1 MFNSIYIFKVEDK
14 KNIKKL
20 IKYHI
25 YFENI
30 VYNNKSCY
38 IYVDYYNYCKVLKYK
53 KLFNIEL
60 VDTRGINK
68 YKYLLKK
75 YFLFFISV
83 LIGIIGVYF
92 LSNVIFDVKIM
103 TNKEDLYKLLSNE
116 LNYYGISKYNFVKS
130 FEEKEEIKKKILEEH
145 KDKIEWLEF
154 DRKGS
159 VYYINVLE
167 RIINEEDNSSDYR
180 HLVSKKNAI
189 ILEIKAEDGEIVKKI
204 NDYVNKGD
212 IIVSG
217 AIMKGEEVKNY
228 VKAKGNVYGE
238 TWYNVSVELPINYYE
253 KFYTGNEK
261 KRLTINYFDKH
272 IKLFN
277 FHNYKN
283 EERSDKVLFQSKIL
297 PFSITYS
304 TFKEINLFDDVY
316 TVEKAMDIGISVAR
330 SRLLETLDSD
340 SKILSQKKLKLYTKD
355 SKIFIEVFFKV
366 YENITD
372 YCDIVLEGE

>member
-1 MFNSIYIFKVEDK
+1 MFNSIYIFKIEDK

-30 VYNNKSCY
+30 VYDNKNCY

-53 KLFNIEL
+53 NLFNIEL

-75 YFLFFISV
+75 YFLFFISIIV
-83 LIGIIGVYF
+83 GIMGVYF

-116 LNYYGISKYNFVKS
+116 LEYYGISKYNLVKS
-130 FEEKEEIKKKILEEH
+130 FEEKEEIKKKILEEY

-154 DRKGS
+154 ERKGS

-167 RIINEEDNSSDYR
+167 RIINKEDDSSDYR
-180 HLVSKKNAI
+180 HLVSRKNAI
-189 ILEIKAEDGEIVKKI
+189 ILEIKAEDGEIIKKI

-253 KFYTGNEK
+253 KLYTGNEK
-261 KRLTINYFDKH
+261 KRITINYLDKH

-277 FHNYKN
+277 FSNYQN
-283 EERSDKVLFQSKIL
+283 EEREDKVIFQSKIL
-297 PFSITYS
+297 PFSITYT

-316 TVEKAMDIGISVAR
+316 TVEKAMDKGISLAR

>member
-30 VYNNKSCY
+30 VYDNKSCY

-53 KLFNIEL
+53 KLFNILL
-60 VDTRGINK
+60 VDTKGINK

-75 YFLFFISV
+75 YFLFFISIIV
-83 LIGIIGVYF
+83 GIVGVYF

-116 LNYYGISKYNFVKS
+116 LNYYGISKYNLVKS
-130 FEEKEEIKKKILEEH
+130 FEEKELIKKKILEEH

-167 RIINEEDNSSDYR
+167 RIINKEDNSSDYR

-217 AIMKGEEVKNY
+217 MIMKGEEVKNY

-253 KFYTGNEK
+253 KVYTGNSK
-261 KRLTINYFDKH
+261 KRLTINYFNKH

-277 FHNYKN
+277 FSNYQN
-283 EERSDKVLFQSKIL
+283 EERIDKVVFQSKIL
-297 PFSITYS
+297 PFSITYT

-316 TVEKAMDIGISVAR
+316 TVEKVIDKGMNLAR
-330 SRLLETLDSD
+330 SRLLETLDND

>member
-1 MFNSIYIFKVEDK
+1 MFNSIYIFKVGDK

-25 YFENI
+25 CFENI
-30 VYNNKSCY
+30 VYDNKSCY

-53 KLFNIEL
+53 KLFNILL
-60 VDTRGINK
+60 VDTKGVNK

-75 YFLFFISV
+75 YFLFFISIIV
-83 LIGIIGVYF
+83 GIVGVYL

-116 LNYYGISKYNFVKS
+116 LEYYGISKYNLVKS

-167 RIINEEDNSSDYR
+167 RIINKEDDSSDYR

-217 AIMKGEEVKNY
+217 KIMKGEEVKNY

-253 KFYTGNEK
+253 KIYTGKEK

-277 FHNYKN
+277 FSNYQN

-316 TVEKAMDIGISVAR
+316 TIEKAIDKGMNLAR
-330 SRLLETLDSD
+330 TRLLETLDSD

>member
-30 VYNNKSCY
+30 VYDNKSCY

-60 VDTRGINK
+60 VDTKGVNK

-75 YFLFFISV
+75 YFLFFISIIV
-83 LIGIIGVYF
+83 GIVGVYF

-103 TNKEDLYKLLSNE
+103 TNKEELYKLLSNE
-116 LNYYGISKYNFVKS
+116 LDYYGISKYNLVKS
-130 FEEKEEIKKKILEEH
+130 FEEKELIKKKILEEH

-167 RIINEEDNSSDYR
+167 RIINEEDDSSDYR
-180 HLVSKKNAI
+180 HLVSRKNAI

-217 AIMKGEEVKNY
+217 TIMKGEEIKNY

-253 KFYTGNEK
+253 KVYTGKEK

-277 FHNYKN
+277 FSNYQN

-297 PFSITYS
+297 PFSITYT

-316 TVEKAMDIGISVAR
+316 TVEKAMDKGMNLAR
-330 SRLLETLDSD
+330 TRLLETLDSD

>member
-1 MFNSIYIFKVEDK
+1 MFNSIYIFKIEDK

-30 VYNNKSCY
+30 VYDNKSCY

-60 VDTRGINK
+60 VDTKGINK

-75 YFLFFISV
+75 YFLFFISI

-116 LNYYGISKYNFVKS
+116 LEYYGISKYNLVKS

-167 RIINEEDNSSDYR
+167 RIINEEDDSSNYR
-180 HLVSKKNAI
+180 HLVSRKNAI
-189 ILEIKAEDGEIVKKI
+189 ILEIRAEDGEIVKKI

-238 TWYNVSVELPINYYE
+238 TWYNVSVELPINCYE
-253 KFYTGNEK
+253 KLYTGNEK
-261 KRLTINYFDKH
+261 KRLTINYFNKH

-277 FHNYKN
+277 FSNYEN
-283 EERSDKVLFQSKIL
+283 EERIDKVLFQSKIL

-316 TVEKAMDIGISVAR
+316 TVEKAMDKGMNLAR

>member
-60 VDTRGINK
+60 VDTKGVNK

-83 LIGIIGVYF
+83 IVGIVGVYF

-116 LNYYGISKYNFVKS
+116 LEYYGMSRYNFVKS

-167 RIINEEDNSSDYR
+167 RIINKEDDSSNYR

-253 KFYTGNEK
+253 KVYTGNEK

-277 FHNYKN
+277 FSNYEN
-283 EERSDKVLFQSKIL
+283 EERSDKVLFQSKII

-316 TVEKAMDIGISVAR
+316 TVEKAIDKGMNLAR
-330 SRLLETLDSD
+330 TRLLETLDKD

>member
-30 VYNNKSCY
+30 VYDNKSCY

>member
-60 VDTRGINK
+60 VDTKGVNK

-83 LIGIIGVYF
+83 IVGIVGVYF

-116 LNYYGISKYNFVKS
+116 LEYYGMSRYNFVKS

-167 RIINEEDNSSDYR
+167 RIINKEDDSSNYR

-238 TWYNVSVELPINYYE
+238 TWYNVSVELPINY
-253 KFYTGNEK
+253 
-261 KRLTINYFDKH
+261 
-272 IKLFN
+272 
-277 FHNYKN
+277 
-283 EERSDKVLFQSKIL
+283 
-297 PFSITYS
+297 
-304 TFKEINLFDDVY
+304 
-316 TVEKAMDIGISVAR
+316 
-330 SRLLETLDSD
+330 
-340 SKILSQKKLKLYTKD
+340 
-355 SKIFIEVFFKV
+355 
-366 YENITD
+366 
-372 YCDIVLEGE
+372 

>member
-30 VYNNKSCY
+30 VYDNKSCY

-60 VDTRGINK
+60 VDTKGVNK

-75 YFLFFISV
+75 YFLFFISIIV
-83 LIGIIGVYF
+83 GIVGVYF

-103 TNKEDLYKLLSNE
+103 TNKEELYKLLSNE
-116 LNYYGISKYNFVKS
+116 LDYYGISKYNLVKS
-130 FEEKEEIKKKILEEH
+130 FEEKELIKKKILEEH

-167 RIINEEDNSSDYR
+167 RIINEEDDSSDYR

-217 AIMKGEEVKNY
+217 TIMKGEEVRNY

-253 KFYTGNEK
+253 KVYTGNEK

-277 FHNYKN
+277 FSNYQN
-283 EERSDKVLFQSKIL
+283 EERSDKVIFQSKIL

-316 TVEKAMDIGISVAR
+316 TLEKAMDKGMNLAR
-330 SRLLETLDSD
+330 TRLLETLDSD